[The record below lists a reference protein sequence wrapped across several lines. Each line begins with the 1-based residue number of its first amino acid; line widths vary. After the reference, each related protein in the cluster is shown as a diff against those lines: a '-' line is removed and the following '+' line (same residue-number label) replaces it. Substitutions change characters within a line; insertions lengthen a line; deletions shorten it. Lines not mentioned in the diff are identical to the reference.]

1 MKKNIDSSVRMRKY
15 KKIFFSIVCLIIVL
29 SFFTAIVS
37 AEEANNTQQDTIHE
51 KKIQQT
57 DNKQNTNTHEIKS
70 ITKKEEQNTNNE
82 EKTRKNSPSD
92 TSSILLNVTVKNIPQ
107 DVGYDKNREYA
118 ITKNISTLNGKPDI
132 KKLGFDYEYADEEG
146 TYTITGE
153 EIRRVMTW
161 DSYCQQEF
169 GFVPKY
175 TFFRPVNSNTKYI
188 ISREKWNVIAR
199 SLIKYHVDYGFKIV
213 DTPYAITVNL
223 KNQRRYYPAYFDSE
237 EVVNGHMFTCGTTTM
252 SMISQALNC
261 FRSEREMT
269 NYYPATPSA
278 GTSES
283 SIIKKSP
290 NIHMK
295 LTNIANN
302 KKSIIT
308 ALSQGNIILW
318 HIAGHY
324 MCLIDYNNKA
334 DTFLLLNP
342 SGPSHRL
349 PAVGWVTWTKMRNTD
364 RPLKDNGFMKV
375 TSYWKLNS
383 QQKQYTKNYYF
394 NMGGK
399 YTPPLNN
406 QLANDNKDNKM
417 TVIKKAPANI
427 IKTTNTTSLMI
438 KINVNN
444 PQTKQS
450 YIQVYLNNELIGTP
464 IIKNQVA
471 QLEYILPSKSQDN
484 IEIMTKFSN
493 YTNKVTFN
501 KNSVGRSFTNIT
513 IMSMERIIM
522 TKTGGKMGDKIYF
535 VAYVRDRY
543 DNKVNNG
550 QVLFKINGKTVKKE
564 GNVLKTMVKD
574 GVAIASF
581 IIPDYS
587 AKNYT
592 VTAVFINKTTRL
604 ENNNTLT
611 ISKVDSMITNMVLNL
626 SDKKLLVNAKLVD
639 VYGNDVKRESK
650 ISVKIDNKTVINKF
664 RLNSSELNF
673 VIDLSLYRMGKH
685 YITII
690 SGENGLYKKSTKNQE
705 FVII

>member
-1 MKKNIDSSVRMRKY
+1 MKNY
-15 KKIFFSIVCLIIVL
+15 TKIFFSIVCLVIVL
-29 SFFTAIVS
+29 SFFTALVS
-37 AEEANNTQQDTIHE
+37 AEEGNNTQQDTIHE
-51 KKIQQT
+51 KKIQQI
-57 DNKQNTNTHEIKS
+57 DYKQNTSIHKENI
-70 ITKKEEQNTNNE
+70 ITKKGKNTSNQ
-82 EKTRKNSPSD
+82 EKIKQDSTVKL
-92 TSSILLNVTVKNIPQ
+92 SSITLNVTVKNIPQ
-107 DVGYDKNREYA
+107 QIGYDKNREAA
-118 ITKNISTLNGKPDI
+118 IIKSISTLNGKPDI
-132 KKLGFDYEYADEEG
+132 KKLGYDYEYADEEG

-153 EIRRVMTW
+153 EIRRVMNW

-302 KKSIIT
+302 KQSIIT

-375 TSYWKLNS
+375 TSYWQLNS
-383 QQKQYTKNYYF
+383 QQKQYTKNYFY

-399 YTPPLNN
+399 YTPPLNS

-417 TVIKKAPANI
+417 TVIAKAPANSV
-427 IKTTNTTSLMI
+427 KTTNTTVLSI
-438 KINVNN
+438 KINVYK
-444 PQTKQS
+444 PQTNQN
-450 YIQVYLNNELIGTP
+450 YVQVYSNNELIGTP
-464 IIKNQVA
+464 TIKNQIA
-471 QLEYILPSKSQDN
+471 ELEYKLPSKSPN
-484 IEIMTKFSN
+484 KNEILTKFSN
-493 YTNKVTFN
+493 YTNKVTFT
-501 KNSVGRSFTNIT
+501 RSSDGKSFINIT
-513 IMSMERIIM
+513 IMSMERIVLLN
-522 TKTGGKMGDKIYF
+522 TSGKMGDKVKF
-535 VAYVRDRY
+535 VAYVRDKY
-543 DNKVNNG
+543 DKKVNNG
-550 QVLFKINGKTVKKE
+550 NVIFKINGRTLKKDGKVVKIS
-564 GNVLKTMVKD
+564 VKD
-574 GVAIASF
+574 GVAITSF

-592 VTAVFINKTTRL
+592 VTAVFVNKTTRL
-604 ENNNTLT
+604 EHNNTLT
-611 ISKVDSMITNMVLNL
+611 IYKVDSKIINLVLN
-626 SDKKLLVNAKLVD
+626 SSNKKLVVKAKIVD
-639 VYGNDVKRESK
+639 VYGKPVKREGK
-650 ISVKIDNKTVINKF
+650 VTVKIDNKTVVNKY

-673 VIDLSLYRMGKH
+673 ILDLSHYRKGKH
-685 YITII
+685 NITII